1 VNTVPHSH
9 SGVSARGAGNVI
21 FLRRQ
26 PLSFISFV
34 RWRLLLATSALDVK
48 SFHIRSL
55 DGSSVTLIP
64 SCQCCPACY
73 LLGTTATT
81 TRGLLNMSRSCRFR
95 PTYSSLSTVAY
106 GKRYDGSVCVSLT
119 YCNDG
124 GVWYFDA
131 ANLATEHLCRVAV
144 DVPRQRSVKACCSGR
159 PTAAER
165 QGVLQWTSHGRGAS
179 RRVAVDVPRQRS
191 VKACYSGRPTAEER
205 RGVFQWTSHGRGAA
219 PFDGPSIR

>member
-1 VNTVPHSH
+1 
-9 SGVSARGAGNVI
+9 
-21 FLRRQ
+21 
-26 PLSFISFV
+26 
-34 RWRLLLATSALDVK
+34 
-48 SFHIRSL
+48 
-55 DGSSVTLIP
+55 
-64 SCQCCPACY
+64 
-73 LLGTTATT
+73 
-81 TRGLLNMSRSCRFR
+81 MSRSCRFR

-179 RRVAVDVPRQRS
+179 RRVTVDVPRQRN
-191 VKACYSGRPTAEER
+191 VEACFSGRPTAEELR
-205 RGVFQWTSHGRGAA
+205 RSTDRQFVDLYTHDSQRRVFYFFCYEFLVDSRRFYA
-219 PFDGPSIR
+219 SNS